1 MFLIDT
7 NILVAEV
14 LKEYEQD
21 HMTLSYLAFFKK
33 LPLMK
38 RVVPDSILNEFE
50 TMITQVVPSRYNLTA
65 ELTQNLKA
73 ITCKYLGE
81 IVAEHTLITPTTAI
95 VKDAFSIYQ
104 QNVQTHYISFTD
116 SLVLALARQ
125 SNFTI
130 LSKDQRLNAR
140 AKELNISY
148 YAPQQ

>member
-21 HMTLSYLAFFKK
+21 QMTLSYLAFFKK

-38 RVVPDSILNEFE
+38 RVIPDFILNEFE

-65 ELTQNLKA
+65 ELKQNLKT

-81 IVAEHTLITPTTAI
+81 IVVEHTLITPTTAI

-148 YAPQQ
+148 HDPQQ

>member
-7 NILVAEV
+7 NILVADI

-21 HMTLSYLAFFKK
+21 QMTLPYLAFFKK

-38 RVVPDSILNEFE
+38 RVIPDFILNEFE
-50 TMITQVVPSRYNLTA
+50 TLITQVVPSRYSLTT
-65 ELTQNLKA
+65 ELKQNLKN
-73 ITCKYLGE
+73 ITCTFMEKL
-81 IVAEHTLITPTTAI
+81 IAEHTVITPTTAI

-104 QNVQTHYISFTD
+104 QNVNSHYISFTD

-130 LSKDQRLNAR
+130 LSKDQRLNNR
-140 AKELNISY
+140 AKELHIPY

>member
-33 LPLMK
+33 LPLMN
-38 RVVPDSILNEFE
+38 RVIPDFILNEFE
-50 TMITQVVPSRYNLTA
+50 TLITQVVPSRYSLTA
-65 ELTQNLKA
+65 ELKQNLKN
-73 ITCKYLGE
+73 ITCMFMERL
-81 IVAEHTLITPTTAI
+81 VAEHTVITPTTAI

-104 QNVQTHYISFTD
+104 QNVNSHYISFTD

-130 LSKDQRLNAR
+130 LSKDQRLNNR
-140 AKELNISY
+140 AKELHIPY